1 MASPAARTALTALLP
16 LSLCWSEAAHA
27 LQTPAQPAP
36 LIQPQSSPQTSQQ
49 QQSSVVAG
57 TIIPQV
63 FDLPP
68 QPFTLTP
75 RPRYDVSDE
84 NQRVIGPQALPETPD
99 NGWSIGPFV
108 LREDPT
114 PEAGCRWS
122 LRGSKIRFRCR
133 G

>member
-16 LSLCWSEAAHA
+16 LSMCWSEAASA
-27 LQTPAQPAP
+27 QQTPAQPAP
-36 LIQPQSSPQTSQQ
+36 QIQPQSSQQQ
-49 QQSSVVAG
+49 QQSPVVAG

-75 RPRYDVSDE
+75 QPHYNVTDE